1 MQVNSP
7 RQDMLAQVHSAI
19 SDRTVTPQ
27 EMQTLQDTLAA
38 STLSPSDKQAVS
50 QLLTKLGEFTQR
62 DGDQY
67 LSQAELDSIQTLA
80 AELESPAATRLSEEV
95 KANNTLPMAAAAPGG
110 GSAPVKKRSFFD
122 MLLNA
127 LANMFNWIAGLFGGG
142 DKNNA
147 KTPAAGSAASNFAFQ
162 EPPNAPPQLPPLENL
177 QDYSTSEFQSGDDY
191 LNEYAR
197 PEVPTDPTIFNNY
210 MAVPSRL
217 GYAPENPEETPA
229 EAAVN
234 ALAQPKLSGLNL
246 PPQNGETP
254 PTPITAQPRSGAMYQ
269 RSRYHDDTKFVP
281 QFPMAAFH
289 ESGVYRR
296 DWDPYAVGAISR
308 PKKSDDLGGKT
319 YGTYQFESSVYVD
332 GSSRNNRGGNGSTL
346 HRFINDPAN
355 PFGAHLKAT
364 AQQYGLASKAFDA
377 LWTKFAREH
386 NQAFGAAQEAFVLKD
401 KGDNVSS
408 FMNRAQLSP
417 EVRQDPRIVDLI
429 MGTTNHVGGLADS
442 AANHLAQLQQ
452 RAGRKLTANEVGT
465 ALAEYKETRISSWFR
480 SSPGAHA
487 GLENRFNAE
496 ARAFA

>member
-27 EMQTLQDTLAA
+27 EMQTLQETLAA
-38 STLSPSDKQAVS
+38 SNLNPDEKQAVS
-50 QLLTKLGEFTQR
+50 QLLTKLGEFTQQ
-62 DGDQY
+62 DGDHY
-67 LSQAELDSIQTLA
+67 LSQAELDSIQTMA

-95 KANNTLPMAAAAPGG
+95 RANNNVSMAAAAPGG
-110 GSAPVKKRSFFD
+110 GTAPVKKLSFFG

-147 KTPAAGSAASNFAFQ
+147 KPPAAGSAASNFAFQ
-162 EPPNAPPQLPPLENL
+162 EPPANAPPQLPSLDTL
-177 QDYSTSEFQSGDDY
+177 QDYSGTEFQSGDDY

-197 PEVPTDPTIFNNY
+197 PEVPTDPTLFNNY

-217 GYAPENPEETPA
+217 GSDQETPA
-229 EAAVN
+229 EAAAN
-234 ALAQPKLSGLNL
+234 ALAQPRLSGLNL
-246 PPQNGETP
+246 PPRTNGEP
-254 PTPITAQPRSGAMYQ
+254 APLPLTAQPRSGAMYQ
-269 RSRYHDDTKFVP
+269 RSRHHDDNKFVP

-332 GSSRNNRGGNGSTL
+332 GTSRNNRGGNGSTL

-364 AQQYGLASKAFDA
+364 AQQYGLSSKAFDA

-401 KGDNVSS
+401 KGDNVSN
-408 FMNRAQLSP
+408 FMELAKLSP

-442 AANHLAQLQQ
+442 AARHLAQLQQ
-452 RAGRKLTANEVGT
+452 RTGRPLTANEVGT